1 MLRIRK
7 DDKVVVIAGK
17 DKGKVSKVVKVFPQ
31 INRALVENV
40 NVVKKAVRK
49 SDQYPQGGFIELEKP
64 IHISNIM
71 IVDKKSNK
79 AIRIGTKIL
88 KDGSK
93 VRVSKETDEVI

>member
-7 DDKVVVIAGK
+7 DDKVMVMAGK
-17 DKGKVSKVVKVFPQ
+17 DKGKVSRVLKVFPQ
-31 INRALVENV
+31 IDRALVENV

-71 IVDKKSNK
+71 VIDKKTNK
-79 AIRIGTKIL
+79 PTRVGTNIL

-93 VRVSKETDEVI
+93 VRVSKATGEVI